1 MKKLF
6 SSLADKAAAA
16 MKTNYEIGYGGTT
29 AQVAAAVQDM
39 ELAKGALKGFIEGR
53 PENFQTVLANPTLTQ
68 RGYPKFGTLSL
79 SDLCYAEKTVF
90 TTLSAEQIQAMT
102 AKMPEA
108 QGQEFLIRLIGVN
121 FGNIANNSPFFA
133 AAAGL
138 INTDFADKIEL
149 DRLLAHA
156 CNSGST
162 AAVTTLLNK
171 GVLLEDALFEARING
186 WNNSAERVQIYQEK
200 LTGNTAD
207 KTQVLLIELKQ
218 QIQDLTVKVERLS
231 PATVPPAAKAPSAEP
246 K

>member
-6 SSLADKAAAA
+6 SSLAEKAATA

-39 ELAKGALKGFIEGR
+39 ELAKGALKGFTEGR
-53 PENFQTVLANPTLTQ
+53 PENFQTVLANPILTQ
-68 RGYPKFGTLSL
+68 KGFPKYGELSL
-79 SDLCYAEKTVF
+79 SDLCYAEKPAF
-90 TTLSAEQIQAMT
+90 AALSAEQIQTMT

-108 QGQEFLIRLIGVN
+108 QGQEFLIRLIDVN
-121 FGNIANNSPFFA
+121 FGYIANNSPFFA
-133 AAAGL
+133 VAAGL
-138 INTDFADKIEL
+138 INRDFADKIEL

-162 AAVTTLLNK
+162 AAVTVLLNK

-186 WNNSAERVQIYQEK
+186 WNDYAKKVQIYQER
-200 LTGNTAD
+200 LTGKSSD
-207 KTQVLLIELKQ
+207 KTQALLIELKQ
-218 QIQDLTVKVERLS
+218 QIQDLTVKVDRLS
-231 PATVPPAAKAPSAEP
+231 PIAVPPAAKAPSAEP